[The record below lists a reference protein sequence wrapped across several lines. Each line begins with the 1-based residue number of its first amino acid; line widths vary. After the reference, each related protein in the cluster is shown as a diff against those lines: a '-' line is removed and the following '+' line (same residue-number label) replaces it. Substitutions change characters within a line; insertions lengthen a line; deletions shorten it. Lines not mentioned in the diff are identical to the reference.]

1 MTFEPSE
8 GLIISLFGGISAML
22 VSLCACVLKSRCT
35 RIKFGCIELDRDVL
49 GASDFATVDHH
60 LVVPPLKKSV
70 PTTTTRPDQEDA
82 PTQQSID
89 VGGD

>member
-35 RIKFGCIELDRDVL
+35 KIRLGCIELERDVI
-49 GASDFATVDHH
+49 GASDFATVDH
-60 LVVPPLKKSV
+60 LVAPPVKKSF
-70 PTTTTRPDQEDA
+70 PTTSTRPDQEDA

-89 VGGD
+89 VGDD

>member
-8 GLIISLFGGISAML
+8 GLIISLFGGFSAML

-35 RIKFGCIELDRDVL
+35 KIKLGCIELERDVI
-49 GASDFATVDHH
+49 GASDFASVDHH
-60 LVVPPLKKSV
+60 LVRPPIKSL
-70 PTTTTRPDQEDA
+70 PSTSTRPDQEDA